1 MAGKWN
7 APGVRR
13 RKNRVK
19 QAFKAAGSSLRGG
32 SRRFPP
38 YFSRAVRPV
47 SAFAAFLLLVCTC
60 MTAIRGELGGRGV
73 LEERA
78 AAACFQLLFPAVCL
92 PGDGFQAAGVREES
106 SGPFAAL
113 SLERLIVSLI
123 ERETAWYGMAEQRQE
138 RQIQP
143 DPAYRRCLKD
153 KELAGEYRRLAEVL
167 SASEILSS
175 QCGLLTGD
183 GSSGWSPAELIAA
196 NPAGKEGTSLEN
208 GWIQGAGASWGE
220 GEAEEERGRA
230 GEKKAAETG
239 SGAGTGKGA
248 FPDAAQLGTTAGLRL
263 LERSGHAVTGTT
275 YLTEQLAD
283 YDYLMKHFYTVH
295 PTAAAGRDMMKADAF
310 LAEDFSL
317 AGSGGGPQILI
328 YHSHSQEEFADYHT
342 GNGEATIV
350 GVGEYLAELLRKKGY
365 QVIHDVSVYDLKN
378 GKLDRSKAYTYALE
392 GISRILEENPSVEV
406 VLDIHRDGVAEGTR
420 LVREINGK
428 PTAQIMFFNGTSQTP
443 DGPISYLENPNREK
457 NLAFSFQLK
466 LCADALYPGYTRNIY
481 LKGLRYN
488 LHVRPRSAL
497 IEVGAQ
503 TNTYEEA
510 RNAMEPL
517 AELLDTVLKPAGAQ
531 GRDS

>member
-1 MAGKWN
+1 MAGKWS
-7 APGVRR
+7 APGIRH

-19 QAFKAAGSSLRGG
+19 QAFKAAGSSGRGG

-38 YFSRAVRPV
+38 YSRRAVRSV
-47 SAFAAFLLLVCTC
+47 SAFAAAFLLFCTC
-60 MTAIRGELGGRGV
+60 MTAIRGEIGEGGV
-73 LEERA
+73 LEEGA
-78 AAACFQLLFPAVCL
+78 ASACFQLLFPAVCL
-92 PGDGFQAAGVREES
+92 PGDGFPAAGGREEG
-106 SGPFAAL
+106 SGPFAASL
-113 SLERLIVSLI
+113 LERLIVSLI
-123 ERETAWYGMAEQRQE
+123 ERESAWYGMTEKGQE
-138 RQIQP
+138 RQVQP

-153 KELAGEYRRLAEVL
+153 REIAGEYRHLAEVL

-183 GSSGWSPAELIAA
+183 GSFGWSPEEFIAA
-196 NPAGKEGTSLEN
+196 DTAGKDGAALEN
-208 GWIQGAGASWGE
+208 GLIQGAGTSFGE
-220 GEAEEERGRA
+220 GA
-230 GEKKAAETG
+230 
-239 SGAGTGKGA
+239 
-248 FPDAAQLGTTAGLRL
+248 DAAQLGTTAGLRL

-365 QVIHDVSVYDLKN
+365 QVIHDTSVYDLKN

-517 AELLDTVLKPAGAQ
+517 AELLDTVLKPDGAQ